1 MGRGLRN
8 IFTPCKEALRTKLSK
23 NKTGYLEKL
32 QLSITEHVE
41 SQPMNIY
48 HPESNYTD
56 GGCSAVKPLVIFLH
70 WEWQYNLIQPL

>member
-70 WEWQYNLIQPL
+70 WE